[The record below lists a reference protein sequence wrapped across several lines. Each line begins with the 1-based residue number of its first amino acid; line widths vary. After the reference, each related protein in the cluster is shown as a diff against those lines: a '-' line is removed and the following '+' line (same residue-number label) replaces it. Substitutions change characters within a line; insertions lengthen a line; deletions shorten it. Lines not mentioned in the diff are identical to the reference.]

1 MPVRKPP
8 PRRGAVV
15 DKPAAKPSGSP
26 PRGKPPGRTRQRVS
40 SDEPRTRQVR
50 ESVIHRQ
57 HNGKGVNAVAKIVD
71 GEVVITGQV
80 SETVPVAQYAN
91 VVILAGLQWSCGGI
105 DMEALIDVEW
115 GDIDA
120 DEDSDTYGESTF
132 DYDAMTPQQQAA
144 YERIRGAV
152 RATMKVIEHGNAED
166 RETVER
172 SVRLAN
178 EREAAEEAEAER
190 AEKAKKQR
198 RRASS

>member
-1 MPVRKPP
+1 M
-8 PRRGAVV
+8 
-15 DKPAAKPSGSP
+15 
-26 PRGKPPGRTRQRVS
+26 
-40 SDEPRTRQVR
+40 R
-50 ESVIHRQ
+50 ESVIHKQ
-57 HNGKGVNAVAKIVD
+57 HNGRGVNAVAKIVD
-71 GEVVITGQV
+71 GAVMITGQV

-91 VVILAGLQWSCGGI
+91 VVILSGLQWSVGGI

-115 GDIDA
+115 GDIDD

-132 DYDAMTPQQQAA
+132 DYEALTPQQRGA

-178 EREAAEEAEAER
+178 EREAAEEAEAEK

>member
-1 MPVRKPP
+1 
-8 PRRGAVV
+8 
-15 DKPAAKPSGSP
+15 
-26 PRGKPPGRTRQRVS
+26 
-40 SDEPRTRQVR
+40 VR